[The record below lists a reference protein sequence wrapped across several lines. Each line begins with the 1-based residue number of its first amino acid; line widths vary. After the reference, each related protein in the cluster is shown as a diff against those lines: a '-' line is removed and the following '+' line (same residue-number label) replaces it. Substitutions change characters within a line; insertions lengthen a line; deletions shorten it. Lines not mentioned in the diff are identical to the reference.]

1 MKARFGS
8 NIPLRPTRMALAIL
22 IASLFVSALIGI
34 TIILIGRFDETE
46 MRILA
51 TAGTLAGFSVLS
63 LPSLFHLERGRY
75 HYISL
80 LGLLASFTFFA
91 LVLFVIWDVG
101 TFSGEVFGK
110 ILATAGVIAF
120 SINHVLLMLIATPIK
135 VLVLV
140 CQRATTLAITA
151 VTVLILIVI
160 WTGDIPDGMA
170 RIFGTLGVLDA
181 LGTIAVP
188 LLVRMSRSR

>member
-63 LPSLFHLERGRY
+63 LPSLFHLERVDTITSVYSACSRRLRF
-75 HYISL
+75 L
-80 LGLLASFTFFA
+80 L
-91 LVLFVIWDVG
+91 
-101 TFSGEVFGK
+101 
-110 ILATAGVIAF
+110 
-120 SINHVLLMLIATPIK
+120 
-135 VLVLV
+135 
-140 CQRATTLAITA
+140 
-151 VTVLILIVI
+151 
-160 WTGDIPDGMA
+160 
-170 RIFGTLGVLDA
+170 
-181 LGTIAVP
+181 
-188 LLVRMSRSR
+188 